1 MYEDIRRKVFVLCER
16 MGIVLADDVA
26 VVFDELVRVGAIS
39 AEVAAAIE
47 DELEGG

>member
-1 MYEDIRRKVFVLCER
+1 MKTYVGRFLFCVKG